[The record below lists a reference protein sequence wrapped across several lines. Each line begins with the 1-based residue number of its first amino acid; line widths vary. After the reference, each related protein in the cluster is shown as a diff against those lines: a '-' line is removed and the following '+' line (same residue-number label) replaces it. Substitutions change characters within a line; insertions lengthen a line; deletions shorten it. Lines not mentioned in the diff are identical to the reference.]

1 MPVVY
6 LPLASAEA
14 FGQVGEVIVYQGVS
28 VRKYVVPRD
37 PRSGAQLDVRKLFF
51 DINKVSKSM
60 GDFLRA
66 EARTKLGPRWH
77 SVIYGHC
84 KRDEGGFWSDAVTL
98 WNGFSEVER
107 DGWRSVAPYAA
118 TWNDPGFIFFA
129 VQHVIYQIYI
139 RDFGEA
145 LYWDDLLGDGYTF
158 AGANWGKDMSGVVY
172 AGLRDDDYGDF
183 SYDSGWVTYSDAEAF
198 GGSYKSIGS
207 PHNGTIQVYF
217 FGRQIKIHHLIGP
230 TFGVG
235 NVWIDDVNVGEINQY
250 NVSAGHG
257 VVWTSPVLERGLHRF
272 YIHRIPSQLI
282 NVDAIEI
289 IDRISVP
296 RVPKPIGAVYDVG
309 VMQFADQTATPAV
322 PTTEKSRLYFKSDNK
337 LYKLTD
343 DGVEAEVGAG
353 GLSIEDVRGAFSDV
367 AFPHVQEVVQ
377 VFDFYS
383 GDVSAYSIVVSGSVS
398 LVDGVLGHP
407 GIMRSRVTASN
418 GYSIFRFYGN
428 RVLFGGEIFEAIFR
442 VITAT
447 DCLVRIGYFDQ
458 ARPLSAVTDG
468 AWVEI
473 DGGVAVGKAAKGGIG
488 SVTGSSFTVSL
499 SVWYRAIVKVNLAGT
514 LVTYSLYNDQSAL
527 VWSDSVGSNLP
538 IGAGAVTWDAISFG
552 KKTSGSADVG
562 DVDWVKIWSESVL
575 SR

>member
-309 VMQFADQTATPAV
+309 VMQFAEQTATPAA
-322 PTTEKSRLYFKSDNK
+322 PSSEKSRLYFKTDNK
-337 LYKLTD
+337 LYRLAD
-343 DGVEAEVGAG
+343 DGVEVEVGAG
-353 GLSIEDVRGAFSDV
+353 GLTQAEADLLYSALG
-367 AFPHVQEVVQ
+367 HTHKQ
-377 VFDFYS
+377 VLLI
-383 GDVSAYSIVVSGSVS
+383 GSA
-398 LVDGVLGHP
+398 LEDGVL
-407 GIMRSRVTASN
+407 
-418 GYSIFRFYGN
+418 
-428 RVLFGGEIFEAIFR
+428 
-442 VITAT
+442 
-447 DCLVRIGYFDQ
+447 
-458 ARPLSAVTDG
+458 SA
-468 AWVEI
+468 
-473 DGGVAVGKAAKGGIG
+473 GGVASAKPFRSGIAFGGWNVALPVGGTLKNLYLRTGGAQPSSGSLVCTLNVNNSQKALVA
-488 SVTGSSFTVSL
+488 TC
-499 SVWYRAIVKVNLAGT
+499 LAG
-514 LVTYSLYNDQSAL
+514 S
-527 VWSDSVGSNLP
+527 
-538 IGAGAVTWDAISFG
+538 GAGSFSDLVN
-552 KKTSGSADVG
+552 TCSIVPG
-562 DVDWVKIWSESVL
+562 DVVWFDLKNHATSNSAPLVSVVVVL
-575 SR
+575 EFDVS